1 MMPPGGSGMYRS
13 IRLVKA
19 SFPAPLVLH
28 PSPAHVRLRHAKSC
42 VISLPDILNQRL
54 ALGATGT
61 GLFHL
66 PSSLR
71 QKTLL
76 IIGLTMFVAVGSL
89 FLLSRILLL
98 RGYARLEE
106 DFAGQNLDRAASA
119 LTNELNTLDRTTSEY
134 ASWDQTYAYLHGEN
148 PDFVKSEFPTSTFQ
162 QTKIGFVVILDGS
175 GLKVFSKGFDL
186 TRDSEAPLPAGLDLN
201 LKPGSSILSHKSL
214 ESRVTGILM
223 LKDGPVLIDS
233 RPVLT
238 SESHGP
244 IAGTLIMGRPLD
256 SAEIRSLSDMIH
268 APISI
273 ERIDDKASDVGSPSA
288 PSAIS
293 PRSAAYIRAI
303 DEDSLSAHEVLND
316 IYGRPAL
323 ILRITLQRTIYE
335 QGQTTLLQFSLLLL
349 AAGLIFGAGTLYLLE
364 RVILSRVANLSDGIT
379 HIGASGNL
387 SARLEV
393 PGKDE
398 LAYLGTA
405 INSMLEDL
413 EHAQVEQ
420 HQGRTRLGVMME
432 KMPAILWN
440 TDTELR
446 FTSAVG
452 AGLEP
457 FGLRSNELVGKTLFE
472 YFQTRDP
479 EFPSIAA
486 HRRALNGESV
496 TYELRW
502 LNRVLESHVQPLKG
516 NEGELIGVI
525 GVALDIT
532 DRKHLADQ
540 LRQAQKMQAVGELA
554 GGVAHDFNNLLMVVK
569 GHAEMLMD
577 RLPPASP
584 QRLNVEQI
592 QTAAERAASLTRQLL
607 AFSRKQVL
615 QPRVLDLNEV
625 VGGMIKMV
633 SRVIDENIELAF
645 LPGAKLGNVKADPSQ
660 IEQVVLNLVVNA
672 RDAMPTGGRLT
683 IETSSVEIDKN
694 YTAQHA
700 VVDLE
705 PGPYVMLTV
714 ADTGCGMDAQTQA
727 RIFEPFFTTK
737 EAGKGTGLGLATVYG
752 VVKQSGGYIWVY
764 SELGHGTTFK
774 LYLPKVAAAAESP
787 HAEKT
792 LYAPASGTETIL
804 FVEDEQGVRELVR
817 DYLTACGYS
826 VLEASDGVQ
835 ALEIA
840 AMHPGVIQLLITDV
854 VMPRLSGRQ
863 LATQISSARR
873 NLKVLYISGYTDDSV
888 FRHGVLEG
896 GMEFLQKPFN
906 LKALAQKIR
915 EILDGQTAPSLLGG
929 HSKNDRD
936 SI

>member
-1 MMPPGGSGMYRS
+1 
-13 IRLVKA
+13 
-19 SFPAPLVLH
+19 
-28 PSPAHVRLRHAKSC
+28 
-42 VISLPDILNQRL
+42 
-54 ALGATGT
+54 LGATGT

-76 IIGLTMFVAVGSL
+76 IIALTMFGAVGSL
-89 FLLSRILLL
+89 FLISRILLL

-119 LTNELNTLDRTTSEY
+119 LTNELNTLDRITSEY
-134 ASWDQTYAYLHGEN
+134 AAWDQTYAYVLGTN
-148 PDFVKSEFPTSTFQ
+148 PGYVKSEFPAPTFQ
-162 QTKIGFVVILDGS
+162 ELQVSFVVIVDNS
-175 GLKVFSKGFDL
+175 GRKVLSKGFDL
-186 TRDSEAPLPAGLDLN
+186 AVGGEAPVPDGLDEN
-201 LKPGSSILSHKSL
+201 LKTGSTLLSHKTV
-214 ESRVTGILM
+214 ESRVMGILM
-223 LKDGPVLIDS
+223 LKNGPVLVDS
-233 RPVLT
+233 RPVVT
-238 SESHGP
+238 SDAHGP
-244 IAGTLIMGRPLD
+244 IAGTLIMGRELD
-256 SAEIRSLSDMIH
+256 SAEVKHLSEMIH
-268 APISI
+268 IPLFV
-273 ERIDDKASDVGSPSA
+273 ERLDDGNLSAKLRPRPSTGSERPTVQ
-288 PSAIS
+288 
-293 PRSAAYIRAI
+293 IRAL
-303 DEDSLSAHEVLND
+303 DQDSLDAHEQLND
-316 IYGRPAL
+316 IYGQPAI
-323 ILRITLQRTIYE
+323 ILRIILMRTIYE
-335 QGQTTLLQFSLLLL
+335 QGRTTLLQFSLLLI
-349 AAGLIFGAGTLYLLE
+349 AAGLIFGSGTLYLLE
-364 RVILSRVANLSDGIT
+364 RVILSRVADLSDGIT

-393 PGKDE
+393 RGKDE

-405 INSMLEDL
+405 INAMLADL
-413 EHAQVEQ
+413 EKAQLDEQ
-420 HQGRTRLGVMME
+420 QGRTRLGVMME

-486 HRRALNGESV
+486 HRKALNGESV

-577 RLPPASP
+577 RLPQASP

-683 IETSSVEIDKN
+683 IETSGVEIDKN
-694 YTAQHA
+694 YTERHA
-700 VVDLE
+700 VVELE

-714 ADTGCGMDAQTQA
+714 TDTGCGMDAQTQA

-737 EAGKGTGLGLATVYG
+737 EPGKGTGLGLATVYG

-764 SELGHGTTFK
+764 SELAHGTTFK
-774 LYLPKVAAAAESP
+774 VYLPKVAAAAETA
-787 HAEKT
+787 HAQQT
-792 LYAPASGTETIL
+792 LSVPASGTETIL
-804 FVEDEQGVRELVR
+804 FVEDEQGVRELVCE
-817 DYLTACGYS
+817 YLTACGYA

-835 ALEIA
+835 ALEMA
-840 AMHPGVIQLLITDV
+840 AMHPGAIQLLITDV

-863 LATQISSARR
+863 LATQISSSRR
-873 NLKVLYISGYTDDSV
+873 GLKVLYISGYTDDSV

-915 EILDGQTAPSLLGG
+915 EILDGHTAPSVLGG

>member
-1 MMPPGGSGMYRS
+1 MGS
-13 IRLVKA
+13 K
-19 SFPAPLVLH
+19 
-28 PSPAHVRLRHAKSC
+28 
-42 VISLPDILNQRL
+42 
-54 ALGATGT
+54 GT

-76 IIGLTMFVAVGSL
+76 IIGLTMFAAVGSL

-106 DFAGQNLDRAASA
+106 DFASQNLERAASA
-119 LTNELNTLDRTTSEY
+119 LTNELNTLDRITSEY

-148 PDFVKSEFPTSTFQ
+148 PAYVKSEFPASTFQ
-162 QTKIGFVVILDGS
+162 QLKIGFVVILDNS
-175 GLKVFSKGFDL
+175 GHKVFSKGFDL
-186 TRDSEAPLPAGLDLN
+186 VRAGEAPLPTGLDVN
-201 LKPGSSILSHKSL
+201 LKAGSSILDHKSL
-214 ESRVTGILM
+214 DSAVMGILI
-223 LKDGPVLIDS
+223 LKDGPVLMVS

-238 SESHGP
+238 SDSHGP
-244 IAGTLIMGRPLD
+244 IAGTLIMGRALD
-256 SAEIRSLSDMIH
+256 SAEVLNLSEMIH
-268 APISI
+268 VPLSI
-273 ERIDDKASDVGSPSA
+273 ERLDDKTANSDSPSA
-288 PSAIS
+288 DRTISARF
-293 PRSAAYIRAI
+293 PVHIRAI
-303 DEDSLSAHEVLND
+303 DQDSLDAHEVLND
-316 IYGRPAL
+316 IYGHPAI
-323 ILRITLQRTIYE
+323 ILRVTLQRTIYE
-335 QGQTTLLQFSLLLL
+335 QAQTTLLQFSLLLV

-393 PGKDE
+393 RGKDE

-413 EHAQVEQ
+413 ENAQAEQ

-432 KMPAILWN
+432 KMPAILWT

-446 FTSAVG
+446 YTSAIG

-457 FGLRSNELVGKTLFE
+457 LGLRSNELAGKTLFE

-486 HRRALNGESV
+486 HKKALNGKSV
-496 TYELRW
+496 TYELQW
-502 LNRVLESHVQPLKG
+502 KNRVLESHVQPLKG

-525 GVALDIT
+525 GVGLDIT

-569 GHAEMLMD
+569 GHAEMLIE
-577 RLPPASP
+577 RLPQTSP
-584 QRLNVEQI
+584 QRFNVEQI

-615 QPRVLDLNEV
+615 KPRVLDLNEV
-625 VGGMIKMV
+625 VGGMIQMV

-645 LPGAKLGNVKADPSQ
+645 LPGPKLGNVKADPSQ

-672 RDAMPTGGRLT
+672 RDAMPSGGRLT
-683 IETSSVEIDKN
+683 IETSSVELDKN
-694 YTAQHA
+694 YTAKHA
-700 VVDLE
+700 VVEFE

-714 ADTGCGMDAQTQA
+714 TDTGCGMDAQTQA

-737 EAGKGTGLGLATVYG
+737 EPGKGTGLGLATVYG
-752 VVKQSGGYIWVY
+752 VVKQSGGYVWVY
-764 SELGHGTTFK
+764 SELGQGTTFK
-774 LYLPKVAAAAESP
+774 VYLPMVAATAERLAAEKISP
-787 HAEKT
+787 
-792 LYAPASGTETIL
+792 APSSGTETIL
-804 FVEDEQGVRELVR
+804 FVEDEQSVRELVR
-817 DYLTACGYS
+817 EYLSGCGYS
-826 VLEASDGVQ
+826 VLEAADGVQ

-840 AMHPGVIQLLITDV
+840 AMHPGVIQLLVTDV
-854 VMPRLSGRQ
+854 VMPRLSGRE
-863 LATQISSARR
+863 LAAQIASSRR
-873 NLKVLYISGYTDDSV
+873 DLKVLYISGYTDDSV

-915 EILDGQTAPSLLGG
+915 EILDGRSPTPVLRGRSSNG
-929 HSKNDRD
+929 RD
-936 SI
+936 LA